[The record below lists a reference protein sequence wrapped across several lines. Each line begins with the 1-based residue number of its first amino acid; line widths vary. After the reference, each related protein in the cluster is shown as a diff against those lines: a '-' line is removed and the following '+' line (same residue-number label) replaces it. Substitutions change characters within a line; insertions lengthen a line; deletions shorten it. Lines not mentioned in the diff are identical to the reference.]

1 MNGMNWKK
9 AWYLMVVLC
18 IGMLALWGCPKKAQI
33 SAVPETQREETPAA
47 QATAQPDQKVEAAK
61 SADGEARERAVI
73 AQDKGLQTVYFDF
86 DRSFIRDED
95 RAVMKAN
102 AEWLKAHP
110 QSNIN
115 IEGNCDERGTKEYN
129 QTLGQRRAANA
140 KKYLTDM
147 GISGRR
153 ISLISY
159 GKEKPGC
166 TESTESCL
174 QKNRR
179 DEFVVVPDYGLSK
192 VKLREIASSKTK

>member
-1 MNGMNWKK
+1 
-9 AWYLMVVLC
+9 MVVLC
-18 IGMLALWGCPKKAQI
+18 IGMLALWGCPKKTQI
-33 SAVPETQREETPAA
+33 SAVPETPREETPAA
-47 QATAQPDQKVEAAK
+47 QATSQPAQKEEAAK
-61 SADGEARERAVI
+61 PAEETREPVVI
-73 AQDKGLQTVYFDF
+73 AQDKGLQPVYFDF
-86 DRSFIRDED
+86 DRSFIRDEA
-95 RAVMKAN
+95 RAIMKAN

-110 QSNIN
+110 KSNIQ

-147 GISGRR
+147 GISARR

-179 DEFVVVPDYGLSK
+179 DEFVVVPDYGSGK
-192 VKLREIASSKTK
+192 VKLREIASSKTTS